1 MYAAKQYITKELLG
15 LGMVLVLLAV
25 AEYLLLVVV
34 DISPLPQV
42 ILQAVIGLIFIAR
55 LLQTSHRIWHHLDE
69 NNFFDNKDD
78 NSVNH

>member
-15 LGMVLVLLAV
+15 LGMVLALLAV

-42 ILQAVIGLIFIAR
+42 MLQAVIGLIFIAR
-55 LLQTSHRIWHHLDE
+55 LLRTSHRIWHHLDE
-69 NNFFDNKDD
+69 NDFFDSNDD
-78 NSVNH
+78 KSVNH